1 MRKLYVFSTLGAA
14 AALTVGMSITA
25 LAGWSQQDG
34 RWYYYN
40 DRNGELVRNE
50 WVDDGGKWYYVNYDG
65 VMQTNTMVDDVYY
78 VNESGVMAANT
89 WVYIYEDWSNQ
100 EGWRYF
106 GSNGRA
112 YTNGWKEI
120 DGTWY
125 HFTDSIMDTGWQEI
139 DSRTYYLG
147 SSGAMRTG
155 WQQLA
160 DRNDDWG
167 EYWYYFSSNGRMAE
181 DGEESISGETYIFDE
196 DGRMLTGWVN
206 PSDYSS
212 SGRDDLSGGNMD
224 SLKYFESDGREA
236 GGWLYLTSPEDAE
249 ENWYYFRDGRAYTP
263 SYRTTD
269 VGSGL
274 GMAKIGD
281 ETYCFDSQGR
291 MVTGMVTL
299 DNNKVFYFDQDNG
312 EMLTGRV
319 TINDDE
325 HDNEVYYFAT
335 SGGVGTKGAGY
346 TGVRDGYLYNNGKL
360 VAAED
365 GMRYQRVSVDGK
377 NYMVSEKGQVKTSGT
392 VTDGDGVKYK
402 ITRDGDDNYKIEV
415 VED

>member
-1 MRKLYVFSTLGAA
+1 MRKLHGFSVLIAA
-14 AALTVGMSITA
+14 AALTAAATITA
-25 LAGWSQQDG
+25 FAGWSEQNG

-50 WVDDGGKWYYVNYDG
+50 WVEDGGKWYFMDYDG
-65 VMQTNTMVDDVYY
+65 VMMTNSMVDDVYF
-78 VNESGVMAANT
+78 VNESGVMVANS
-89 WVYIYEDWSNQ
+89 WVYIYEDWANQ

-120 DGTWY
+120 GGTWY
-125 HFTDSIMDTGWQEI
+125 HFTDSIMDEGWQEI
-139 DSRTYYLG
+139 DNRTYYLG

-155 WQQLA
+155 WQLLP
-160 DRNDDWG
+160 DREDEWG
-167 EYWYYFSSNGRMAE
+167 EFWYYFNSSGRMAE
-181 DGEESISGETYIFDE
+181 DGEEKIGGETYIFDE
-196 DGRMLTGWVN
+196 SGRMLTGWVN

-212 SGRDDLSGGNMD
+212 SGRDDLNGDHVD

-236 GGWLYLTSPEDAE
+236 DGWLYLNSPNDAE

-263 SYRTTD
+263 SYQTTD

-274 GMAKIGD
+274 GMVRIDD
-281 ETYCFDSQGR
+281 ETYCFDSEGR

-299 DNNKVFYFDQDNG
+299 DNGKVFYFDLGSG

-319 TINDDE
+319 TINDDD
-325 HDNEVYYFAT
+325 HDDETFYFAT
-335 SGGVGTKGAGY
+335 TGGVGTKGAGY
-346 TGVRDGYLYNNGKL
+346 TGVRDGYLYNNGRL
-360 VAAED
+360 IMAED
-365 GMRYQRVSVDGK
+365 GMKYERVSVDGK
-377 NYMVSEKGQVKTSGT
+377 NYMVNERGQVKTSGT

-402 ITRDGDDNYKIEV
+402 ITRDGEDNYKIEV